1 MLAIVLII
9 LGVTSRLIIHWPNF
23 TPVIALALFSGIY
36 LPRKYAFIIPVGFMM
51 MADIIIG
58 MHDTIFF
65 TWGSM
70 ILITGIGFWIRKNRN
85 FRVILAAGIWS
96 AILFFIIT
104 NFGAWLSLYPK
115 TWEGFKNCYWL
126 AVPFFRPT
134 LISTMAYTI
143 FLFSLYEGIA
153 RFVKNTLYSG
163 ILLPDS

>member
-9 LGVTSRLIIHWPNF
+9 LGETSRLIIHWPNF

-134 LISTMAYTI
+134 LISTMA
-143 FLFSLYEGIA
+143 
-153 RFVKNTLYSG
+153 
-163 ILLPDS
+163 